1 MIYKQNLGYHIGT
14 FTSDQLMAGEEK
26 IAIEKAK
33 AETGLNYINTTFVK
47 KKGLIVGMDIY
58 VCDYKD
64 LKFD

>member
-1 MIYKQNLGYHIGT
+1 
-14 FTSDQLMAGEEK
+14 MAGEEK